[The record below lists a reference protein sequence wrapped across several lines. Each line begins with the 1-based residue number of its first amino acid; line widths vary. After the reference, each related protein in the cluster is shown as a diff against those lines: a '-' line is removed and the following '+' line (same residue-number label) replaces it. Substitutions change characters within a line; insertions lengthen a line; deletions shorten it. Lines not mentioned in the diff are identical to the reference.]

1 MKRKITLLLM
11 LAASAIRMEAQQVF
25 SESFNAPFNPV
36 AAGWNIQNLSAPV
49 GSTSWFQGSGNQ
61 FPALS
66 GGLNDYAAANFNN
79 TAPTG
84 TNNTISTWLITPTLN
99 LVNGGVLEFATRNS
113 IFPFGFADRLQVYSS
128 TAGAGT
134 NVGAG
139 PGTATNTAGT
149 YTNILL
155 DINPTLVFG
164 LYPDTWTIYTVTLTN
179 IPTPTVGRLA
189 FRYYVTNGGNAGT
202 NSNYVGIDD
211 VSYSLPCN
219 FPKFQLA
226 QTASVVCAG
235 SSTSLSVVSTGSVP
249 NVTSYTWAVGTTTA
263 PASNPTANVSPLV
276 VTPTLNTIYIV
287 TAESTPGCYSKQLIS
302 VYQGFPPGIQ
312 ATSYTVCG
320 NPPTTVTL
328 TASGGG
334 AGAAYQWSN
343 GGATNS
349 IVVTPN
355 VTTVYTVTGTTPNSS
370 CPGVAQ
376 ATVTLGN
383 NLSMNI
389 LSSSFT
395 NTLCSSGNLALT
407 FTASGAANNILWSN
421 GATTPVITVTPNV
434 TTTYTVGGM
443 SGNCIGSSSITIV
456 IKTPPTVSLTVSPS
470 PICSGVVHT
479 LTATGAVTYSFD
491 LNNPAPTWIA
501 ASTVTFVPNVTNMFL
516 FVSGTGTNGCMD
528 AAIINATV
536 QPTPTVTAVASK
548 TIVCSG
554 ATVTFT
560 ASGASTYSWSGA
572 ASSTN
577 NPLSYVA
584 GTVQGVQQFS
594 VVGTSTAGCRST
606 FVTTVSVNKC
616 TGIDQQVAGSGD
628 GLVFP
633 NPFSNSLRFSGLE
646 GRVVLYN
653 ALGQAV
659 LQETVTGPQSIDT
672 SALPAGIY
680 ILKVYDPQEN
690 RERDIKLLKHQ

>member
-25 SESFNAPFNPV
+25 SESFTAPFNPAV
-36 AAGWNIQNLSAPV
+36 AGWNIQNLSAPV
-49 GSTSWFQGSGNQ
+49 GSTSWFQGSANQ

-66 GGLNDYAAANFNN
+66 GGLTDYAAANFNS

-149 YTNILL
+149 FTNILL

-189 FRYYVTNGGNAGT
+189 FRYYVTNGGNGGS

-211 VSYSLPCN
+211 VRYSLPCN

-235 SSTSLSVVSTGSVP
+235 SSTSLSVISTGSVP

-287 TAESTPGCYSKQLIS
+287 TAESSPGCYSKQLIS
-302 VYQGFPPGIQ
+302 VYQGFPPVIQ
-312 ATSYTVCG
+312 APSYTVCS

-328 TASGGG
+328 TATGGV
-334 AGAAYQWSN
+334 AYQWNN
-343 GGATNS
+343 GGTTNS

-355 VTTVYTVTGTTPNSS
+355 ATTVYTVTGTTANSS

-376 ATVTLGN
+376 ATVTVGN
-383 NLSMNI
+383 SLSMNI
-389 LSSSFT
+389 NSSSFT
-395 NTLCSSGNLALT
+395 NTICSSGNSPLT
-407 FTASGAANNILWSN
+407 FTAVGAAGNYLWSN
-421 GATTPVITVTPNV
+421 GATTPVITVTPNA

-443 SGNCIGSSSITIV
+443 NGNCLGSASITIV
-456 IKTPPTVSLTVSPS
+456 IKTPPVVTAVVQPS
-470 PICSGVVHT
+470 PVCAGVVHT
-479 LTATGAVTYSFD
+479 LTAAGAATYSWD
-491 LNNPAPTWIA
+491 LNNPNPTWIA
-501 ASTVTFVPNVTNMFL
+501 APSVTFIPNPTITAMFL
-516 FVSGTGTNGCMD
+516 FVSGTSTNGCMG
-528 AAIINATV
+528 AFALQPTV
-536 QPTPTVTAVASK
+536 QPTPTVTAVANK

-554 ATVTFT
+554 GLVTFT
-560 ASGASTYSWSGA
+560 ASGANTYSWSGA
-572 ASSTN
+572 ISSTN
-577 NPLSYVA
+577 NPLSYTA
-584 GTVQGVQQFS
+584 GTLQGVQQFS
-594 VVGTSTAGCRST
+594 VVGTSTAGCRSS

-616 TGIDQQVAGSGD
+616 TGIDQQAMGSGD
-628 GLVFP
+628 GFVFP

-659 LQETVTGPQSIDT
+659 LQEMITGPQSMDT
-672 SALPAGIY
+672 SALPAGMY